1 MLNFLSII
9 LFAVA
14 LSFDGFGVGVAYGIK
29 KIKIPLKSLI
39 VISLT
44 SSTAI
49 GFSML
54 LGTGISKIV
63 SVLVAERIGAS
74 ILIIMGG
81 WLLIQSLISQETEQ
95 NKEKAKDCNVVYGNV
110 AATRGVIL
118 EEPLFRVQIKPLG
131 LVIQILRQPVKAD
144 LDHSGTISPREAV
157 FLGIA
162 LAMDA
167 LGSGVGAAMA
177 GFAILLTVPIV
188 GMVKFILVS
197 CGGLIGRRFS
207 ATWLGNWA
215 TIIPGC
221 VLILLGIA
229 NFNL

>member
-1 MLNFLSII
+1 MNLISII

-29 KIKIPLKSLI
+29 NIRIPIKSLL

-49 GFSML
+49 GLSML
-54 LGTGISKIV
+54 LGTGISKVV

-74 ILIIMGG
+74 LLIIMGV

-95 NKEKAKDCNVVYGNV
+95 DKEHLTGETVYNDILHTG
-110 AATRGVIL
+110 GLL
-118 EEPLFRVQIKPLG
+118 EEPLFRLQIKPLG

-144 LDHSGTISPREAV
+144 IDQSGTISPREAV

-167 LGSGVGAAMA
+167 LGSGIGAAMA
-177 GFAILLTVPIV
+177 GFSILLTIPIV
-188 GMVKFILVS
+188 GIVKFILVS
-197 CGGLIGRRFS
+197 CGGLIGRKFS

-215 TIIPGC
+215 SVIPGC
-221 VLILLGIA
+221 VLILLGIS
-229 NFNL
+229 NLGL